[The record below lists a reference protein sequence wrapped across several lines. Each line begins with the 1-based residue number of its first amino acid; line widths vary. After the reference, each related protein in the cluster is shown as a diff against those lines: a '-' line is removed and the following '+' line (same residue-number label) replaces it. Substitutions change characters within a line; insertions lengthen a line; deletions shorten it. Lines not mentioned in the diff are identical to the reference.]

1 MYYWRWILCGGMKT
15 VYVYE
20 TANKDVVSPYFQKR
34 NDALAWNREN
44 KDKQVEM
51 IFLMKREI
59 TKKSFNEYFGIN

>member
-1 MYYWRWILCGGMKT
+1 MRGMKT

-51 IFLMKREI
+51 IF
-59 TKKSFNEYFGIN
+59 

>member
-1 MYYWRWILCGGMKT
+1 MRGMKT

-44 KDKQVEM
+44 KYKQVEM

>member
-1 MYYWRWILCGGMKT
+1 MRGMKT

-20 TANKDVVSPYFQKR
+20 TANKDVVSSYFQKR

>member
-1 MYYWRWILCGGMKT
+1 MRGMKT

-20 TANKDVVSPYFQKR
+20 TVNKDVVSPYFQKR